1 MAIANMTRDKILRR
15 SLFMLVILATFSYG
29 AVVGASKLFPYRAI
43 RASVRYVADIP
54 NNIDRLRNTT
64 DDYSTDSN
72 IDKIVSPFIQY

>member
-1 MAIANMTRDKILRR
+1 MVIANMTRDKILRR
-15 SLFMLVILATFSYG
+15 SLFILVILTAFSYG
-29 AVVGASKLFPYRAI
+29 AAVGAYKLFPYGAI
-43 RASVRYVADIP
+43 RASVKYVTDIP